1 MKKGR
6 HEPLL
11 RVEKKTIPGQIDVYV
26 IPTKKFK
33 TVLVTV
39 LTRQVLSRELAPKT
53 ALLPSVMERG
63 SRDYPTYRDLM
74 IRLEELYGGGVS
86 SDVMKKGE
94 KQVLSFSLE
103 VINDLYAPGKELM
116 RQGISV
122 LDSVINHP
130 LLENGGFKKDYVL
143 QEKEQL
149 AKEIKGLINDKVNY
163 ALERC
168 VQEMCNT
175 EPFGV
180 FKYGSIEE
188 LEQIT
193 PEDLYAYYQQIM
205 AENPLDI
212 YIVGEVDPED
222 TFELVE
228 DAFARTNGKLR
239 REMPPD
245 QVNYVP
251 ADVRYHEEKLSV
263 NQGKLTLGYRTNTT
277 YSDDDYVSLLFYN
290 GVLGSFP
297 HSKLFQN
304 VREKASL
311 AYYAFSRLEK
321 HKGIQLIGSGIELQ
335 NYNRALEIITE
346 QVEQIKKGEINHEE
360 MENTRRGL
368 INQFKVISDS
378 PYSML
383 NLSLDGLMGGRLEG
397 VDYYIRKL
405 EEIGV
410 DDVVA
415 AANKVYLD
423 TVYFLSAQEEVKA

>member
-1 MKKGR
+1 M
-6 HEPLL
+6 
-11 RVEKKTIPGQIDVYV
+11 EKKTIPGQIDVYV

-39 LTRQVLSRELAPKT
+39 LTRQLLSRELASKT

-74 IRLEELYGGGVS
+74 IRLEELYGSGFS
-86 SDVMKKGE
+86 SDVLKKGE

-103 VINDLYAPGKELM
+103 VINDLYAPGKNLL
-116 RQGISV
+116 RQGISM
-122 LDSVINHP
+122 LRSVINHP
-130 LLENGGFKKDYVL
+130 LLDNGGFKQDYVE

-168 VQEMCNT
+168 IQEMCDQ

-193 PEDLYAYYQQIM
+193 PEVLYTYYQQLM

-212 YIVGEVDPED
+212 YIIGDVDPED
-222 TFELVE
+222 AFKLVE
-228 DAFARTNGKLR
+228 DAFGRENGKGR

-245 QVNYVP
+245 QVQYVP
-251 ADVRYHEEKLSV
+251 REIRFHKEKLPV
-263 NQGKLTLGYRTNTT
+263 NQGKLTLGYRTNTS
-277 YSDDDYVSLLFYN
+277 YGDDDYVALLFYN
-290 GVLGSFP
+290 GVLGGFP

-311 AYYAFSRLEK
+311 AYYAVSRLEK

-335 NYNRALEIITE
+335 NYDRALEIITE
-346 QVEQIKKGEINHEE
+346 QVDQIKKGEITHEE

-368 INQFKVISDS
+368 INQYKVVADS

-383 NLSLDGLMGGRLEG
+383 SLSLDELLGGREEG

-405 EEIGV
+405 EEVGV
-410 DDVVA
+410 DAVVT
-415 AANKVYLD
+415 AANKVHLD
-423 TVYFLSAQEEVKA
+423 TVYFLHAAEEVKA

>member
-1 MKKGR
+1 M
-6 HEPLL
+6 
-11 RVEKKTIPGQIDVYV
+11 EKKTIPAQIDVYV

-39 LTRQVLSRELAPKT
+39 LTRQLLSRELASKT

-74 IRLEELYGGGVS
+74 IRLEELYGSGFS
-86 SDVMKKGE
+86 SDVLKKGE

-103 VINDLYAPGKELM
+103 VINDLYAPGKNLL
-116 RQGISV
+116 RQGISM
-122 LDSVINHP
+122 LRSVINHP
-130 LLENGGFKKDYVL
+130 LLDNGGFKQDYVE

-168 VQEMCNT
+168 IQEMCDQ

-180 FKYGSIEE
+180 FKYGSTEA

-193 PEDLYAYYQQIM
+193 PEVLYTYYQQLM

-212 YIVGEVDPED
+212 YIIGDVDPED
-222 TFELVE
+222 AFKLVE
-228 DAFARTNGKLR
+228 DAFGRENGKGR

-245 QVNYVP
+245 QVQYVP
-251 ADVRYHEEKLSV
+251 REIRFHKEKLPV
-263 NQGKLTLGYRTNTT
+263 NQGKLTLGYRTNTS
-277 YSDDDYVSLLFYN
+277 YGDDDYAALLFYN
-290 GVLGSFP
+290 GVLGGFP

-311 AYYAFSRLEK
+311 AYYAVSRLEK

-335 NYNRALEIITE
+335 NYDRALEIITE
-346 QVEQIKKGEINHEE
+346 QVDQIKKGEITHEE

-368 INQFKVISDS
+368 INQYKVVADS

-383 NLSLDGLMGGRLEG
+383 SLSLDELLGGREEG

-405 EEIGV
+405 EEVGV
-410 DDVVA
+410 DAVVT
-415 AANKVYLD
+415 AANKVHLD
-423 TVYFLSAQEEVKA
+423 TVYFLHAAEEVKA

>member
-1 MKKGR
+1 M
-6 HEPLL
+6 LQ
-11 RVEKKTIPGQIDVYV
+11 VEKKTIPGEIDVYV
-26 IPTKKFK
+26 LPTDKFK
-33 TVLVTV
+33 TVLVSV
-39 LTRQVLSRELAPKT
+39 VTRQVLSRELASKT
-53 ALLPSVMERG
+53 ALLPSVLERG

-74 IRLEELYGGGVS
+74 IRLEELYGAGFS
-86 SDVMKKGE
+86 SDVLKKGE

-103 VINDLYAPGKELM
+103 VINDIYAPGKELLQ
-116 RQGISV
+116 QGISM
-122 LDSVINHP
+122 LQSVINQP
-130 LLENGGFKKDYVL
+130 LLENNGFKPMYVE

-168 VQEMCNT
+168 VQEMCAT
-175 EPFGV
+175 EPFGI

-193 PEDLYAYYQQIM
+193 PEHLYNYYRKLM
-205 AENPLDI
+205 AKNPLDI
-212 YIVGEVDPED
+212 YIVGELDPDEA
-222 TFELVE
+222 FKVAEE
-228 DAFARTNGKLR
+228 AFARANGERR

-245 QVNYVP
+245 MVHNIP
-251 ADVRYHEEKLSV
+251 GDVQYHEEKLPV

-304 VREKASL
+304 VREKESL

-335 NYNRALEIITE
+335 NYNRALEIIME
-346 QVEQIKKGEINHEE
+346 QVEDIKKGEIDREE

-368 INQFKVISDS
+368 INQYKIIADS

-383 NLSLDGLMGGRLEG
+383 SLSLDGLLGGRQEG

-405 EEIGV
+405 EEIDV

-423 TVYFLSAQEEVKA
+423 TVYFLRAEEEVKA

>member
-1 MKKGR
+1 M
-6 HEPLL
+6 
-11 RVEKKTIPGQIDVYV
+11 EKKTIPGQIDVYV

-39 LTRQVLSRELAPKT
+39 LTRQLLSRELASKT

-74 IRLEELYGGGVS
+74 IRLEELYGSGFS
-86 SDVMKKGE
+86 SDVLKKGE

-103 VINDLYAPGKELM
+103 VINDLYAPGKNLL
-116 RQGISV
+116 RQGISM
-122 LDSVINHP
+122 LRSVINHP
-130 LLENGGFKKDYVL
+130 LLDNGGFKQDYVE

-168 VQEMCNT
+168 IQEMCDQ

-180 FKYGSIEE
+180 FKYGSTEA

-193 PEDLYAYYQQIM
+193 PEVLYTYYQQLM

-212 YIVGEVDPED
+212 YIIGEVDPGD
-222 TFELVE
+222 AFKLVE
-228 DAFARTNGKLR
+228 NAFARENGKGR

-245 QVNYVP
+245 QVQHVP
-251 ADVRYHEEKLSV
+251 REIRYHKEELPV
-263 NQGKLTLGYRTNTT
+263 NQGKLTLGYRTNTS
-277 YSDDDYVSLLFYN
+277 YGDDDYAALLFYN
-290 GVLGSFP
+290 GVLGGFP
-297 HSKLFQN
+297 HSKLFRN

-311 AYYAFSRLEK
+311 AYYAVSRLEK

-335 NYNRALEIITE
+335 DYDRALEIITQ
-346 QVEQIKKGEINHEE
+346 QVDQIKKGEITHEE

-368 INQFKVISDS
+368 INQYKVIADS

-383 NLSLDGLMGGRLEG
+383 SLSLDELLGGREEG

-405 EEIGV
+405 EEVGV
-410 DDVVA
+410 DAVVT
-415 AANKVYLD
+415 AANKVHLD
-423 TVYFLSAQEEVKA
+423 TVYFLHAAEEVKA

>member
-1 MKKGR
+1 M
-6 HEPLL
+6 
-11 RVEKKTIPGQIDVYV
+11 EKKTIPGQIDVYV
-26 IPTKKFK
+26 IPTNKFK

-39 LTRQVLSRELAPKT
+39 MTRQLLSRELASKT

-63 SRDYPTYRDLM
+63 SRDYPTYQDLM
-74 IRLEELYGGGVS
+74 IRLEELYGSGFS
-86 SDVMKKGE
+86 SDVLKKGE

-103 VINDLYAPGKELM
+103 VINDLYAPGKDLL
-116 RQGISV
+116 RQGISM
-122 LDSVINHP
+122 LRSVINQP
-130 LLENGGFKKDYVL
+130 LLENGGFKQDYVV

-188 LEQIT
+188 LEKIT
-193 PEDLYAYYQQIM
+193 PEDLYAYYEQLM

-212 YIVGEVDPED
+212 YIVGEVEPDD
-222 TFELVE
+222 AFKLVE
-228 DAFARTNGKLR
+228 DAFAGTNGVAR
-239 REMPPD
+239 RAMPPD
-245 QVNYVP
+245 QVQHIP
-251 ADVRYHEEKLSV
+251 DDVRYHDEKLPV

-277 YSDDDYVSLLFYN
+277 YGDDDYVSLLFYN
-290 GVLGSFP
+290 GVLGGFP

-335 NYNRALEIITE
+335 NYNRALEIIKE
-346 QVEQIKKGEINHEE
+346 QVDQIKKGEINHEE

-368 INQFKVISDS
+368 VNQFKVIADS

-383 NLSLDGLMGGRLEG
+383 SLSMDELMGGRQEG
-397 VDYYIRKL
+397 VDYYIGKL
-405 EEIGV
+405 ESMRV

-423 TVYFLSAQEEVKA
+423 TVYFLHAEEEVKA